1 MFEQYDLD
9 PRLLEVLKEEGI
21 SEPTPI
27 QAEAIPHALAG
38 RDVVG
43 VAQTG
48 TGKTLGF
55 ALPSLTRLAQ
65 EPLKRGEMLVLTPT
79 RELCEQVHGVVHV
92 YGAPMKM
99 RCTSIYGGVGYQKQ
113 NEGLKKGSQVVVATP
128 GRLIDHMER
137 GNVSFEHLRILILDE
152 ADRMLDMGFLPDIT
166 WIVRQLPK
174 ERQTLMFS
182 ATFPP
187 EIARFAEKMMRDP
200 IRIEVGAVSKPV
212 ETVRQILYPVKEED
226 KAYLL
231 GMLLDEGKIDT
242 AIIFMRRKSRTELI
256 GEMLR
261 NKGYNVAELHGDLP
275 QRIRQKHL
283 DGFRAG
289 KYSLLIATDVAA
301 RGLDI
306 EAVSHVINYDIP
318 EHPDDY
324 IHRIG
329 RTARAKAEGD
339 AITFVTPQEYKPLE
353 SLERALGHSIPRA
366 QWERAPRVLTLFH
379 APGERPRG
387 ARRRAP
393 KKARRR
399 R

>member
-27 QAEAIPHALAG
+27 QAEAIPHVLAG
-38 RDVVG
+38 RDLVG

-55 ALPSLTRLAQ
+55 TLPSLTRLAQ
-65 EPLKRGEMLVLTPT
+65 EPFKRGEMLVLTPT
-79 RELCEQVHGVVHV
+79 RELCEQVYGVVKT
-92 YGAPMKM
+92 YGEPFKM

-113 NEGLKKGSQVVVATP
+113 TEGLKKGSPIVVATP

-137 GNVSFEHLRILILDE
+137 GNASFKNLRILILDE
-152 ADRMLDMGFLPDIT
+152 ADRMLDMGFLPDIN
-166 WIVRQLPK
+166 WIVRQLPQ

-200 IRIEVGAVSKPV
+200 VRVEVGAISKPV

-226 KAYLL
+226 KPFLL
-231 GMLLDEGKIDT
+231 AKLLDEGKIET
-242 AIIFMRRKSRTELI
+242 AIIFMRRKSRTELVS
-256 GEMLR
+256 EMLH
-261 NKGYNVAELHGDLP
+261 NKGYKVAELHGDLP

-283 DGFRAG
+283 DGFREG
-289 KYSLLIATDVAA
+289 KYTLLIATDVAA

-306 EAVSHVINYDIP
+306 EGVSHVINYDIP

-353 SLERALGHSIPRA
+353 SLERALGHSISRA

-379 APGERPRG
+379 PPGERPRG
-387 ARRRAP
+387 SRRRAP
-393 KKARRR
+393 SRARRR